1 MEDENTNPAT
11 TALIQ
16 IRPLGI
22 KDDNEGWYTI
32 PTPSSYQYDR
42 SDYDAEEGSYR
53 DITGTMTRQ
62 RITTKVKLTLSWN
75 SAALAATDISKLLQ
89 AVKPLF
95 FEVRY
100 FDPYEGGMT
109 TTTMYVGDRSLDM
122 YSFINGKPVW
132 RTIAFNL
139 IEK

>member
-1 MEDENTNPAT
+1 MAEETNNTPSSLLIKVRKIGEDDTKWVSIPA
-11 TALIQ
+11 
-16 IRPLGI
+16 
-22 KDDNEGWYTI
+22 
-32 PTPSSYQYDR
+32 PSSYQYDR

-53 DITGTMTRQ
+53 DITGEMNRE
-62 RITTKVKLTLSWN
+62 RIATKVKLTLSWN

-109 TTTMYVGDRSLDM
+109 TTTMYVGDRSLNM
-122 YSFINGKPVW
+122 YTFRGGKAVW
-132 RTIAFNL
+132 NTISFNL